1 MKHDSRMCGKQRTR
15 GFFTPRKIILK
26 SSKMEEFRSDLWFT
40 INLKALALIQNG
52 NQRSKTG
59 IFCHKGQKKLEEN
72 VSKL

>member
-1 MKHDSRMCGKQRTR
+1 MCGKQRTR

-52 NQRSKTG
+52 NQRSKAG
-59 IFCHKGQKKLEEN
+59 IFVIKAKR
-72 VSKL
+72 S